1 MLSMCDSVAE
11 TNTKI
16 GKFRIRFMDS
26 LVSALGD
33 SLTPSVIRVS
43 FQRAGLYNEFYR
55 MRCLEQLPSRAEQ
68 AGLRGEM
75 VGDCGGSEPELRLM
89 TDREFVEQV
98 MKRERRESPGKKVEK
113 QAKRGGRGKA
123 GKGGGE
129 GDQSPATPST
139 PSTSTLHPS
148 LTSTPLPP
156 ATPSTPSTSTL
167 HPSLTS
173 TPLPPATPSTPST
186 STLHPSLTPLHS
198 SALPQASLPKRLA
211 SVELADHFAEL
222 KRFKIL
228 HDDDDSNDSDTPPT
242 SRRGRLLKPNTPW
255 TPTMFRHLP
264 PTTLW

>member
-43 FQRAGLYNEFYR
+43 FRRAGLYNEFYR

-113 QAKRGGRGKA
+113 QAKRGGRGVVVEMPPSW
-123 GKGGGE
+123 GE
-129 GDQSPATPST
+129 TSFPPPSPPSR
-139 PSTSTLHPS
+139 L
-148 LTSTPLPP
+148 LL
-156 ATPSTPSTSTL
+156 AY
-167 HPSLTS
+167 
-173 TPLPPATPSTPST
+173 
-186 STLHPSLTPLHS
+186 
-198 SALPQASLPKRLA
+198 RLA
-211 SVELADHFAEL
+211 EAVV
-222 KRFKIL
+222 
-228 HDDDDSNDSDTPPT
+228 
-242 SRRGRLLKPNTPW
+242 G
-255 TPTMFRHLP
+255 
-264 PTTLW
+264 

>member
-167 HPSLTS
+167 HPSLT
-173 TPLPPATPSTPST
+173 
-186 STLHPSLTPLHS
+186 PLHS

>member
-113 QAKRGGRGKA
+113 EAKRGGRGKA

-129 GDQSPATPST
+129 RDQSQS
-139 PSTSTLHPS
+139 
-148 LTSTPLPP
+148 
-156 ATPSTPSTSTL
+156 PSTPSTSTL

>member
-98 MKRERRESPGKKVEK
+98 MKRERRESPGMKVEK

-129 GDQSPATPST
+129 RDQSQS
-139 PSTSTLHPS
+139 
-148 LTSTPLPP
+148 
-156 ATPSTPSTSTL
+156 PSTPSTSTL

>member
-98 MKRERRESPGKKVEK
+98 MKRERRESSGKKVEK
-113 QAKRGGRGKA
+113 QAKSEGGGKA

-129 GDQSPATPST
+129 RDQSQS
-139 PSTSTLHPS
+139 
-148 LTSTPLPP
+148 
-156 ATPSTPSTSTL
+156 PSTPSTSTL

-198 SALPQASLPKRLA
+198 SALPQASFPKRLA